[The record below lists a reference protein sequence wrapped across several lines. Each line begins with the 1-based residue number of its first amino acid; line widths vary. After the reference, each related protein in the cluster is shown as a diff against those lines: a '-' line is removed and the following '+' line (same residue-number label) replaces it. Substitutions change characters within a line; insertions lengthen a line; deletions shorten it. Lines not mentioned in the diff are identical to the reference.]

1 MEKSNFEEIDEK
13 KILELIKDDKVLDRA
28 LGS

>member
-1 MEKSNFEEIDEK
+1 MEKSNFEEINEK